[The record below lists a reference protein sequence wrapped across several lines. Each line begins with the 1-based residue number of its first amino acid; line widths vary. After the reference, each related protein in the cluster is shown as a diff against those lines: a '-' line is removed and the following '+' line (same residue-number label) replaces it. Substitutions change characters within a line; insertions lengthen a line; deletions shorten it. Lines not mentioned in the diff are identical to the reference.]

1 MDPVQSD
8 TGGFLR
14 AASND
19 DVLRFRASTDMID
32 RHRSIVEQDGID
44 SKHYSGA
51 FLWGHDS
58 TGGMFGGAPK
68 IENQL
73 GKVIKM
79 SKTRFRREDRK
90 MGKATDVDVR
100 FSKVNPFG
108 VLAQGMVREG
118 VLGNVS
124 ISFIPKHSEK
134 REIQGEEIR
143 VYDKIELLEI
153 SLVPVPSNPE
163 AQQLVRAMGLELEKV
178 PDLADLG
185 VQRRESDDGN
195 WFFSEQEGWRFRMP
209 PSAGDLED
217 LVDQTFLIER
227 GIVPAD
233 VSKRKAEEGTA
244 WSRPSLGDFTS
255 KSWSDLTSG
264 ERRRIMGH
272 FTWAPSGDSNDFTFS
287 DLKLPHHRPSDS
299 RIVFRGVSAAMGALL
314 GARGGVDIP
323 GADRRKV
330 YNHLAA
336 HYRQFDRVPPEFRTQ
351 QDPPPDN
358 HGADTGSSD
367 VVSSAVRDWVESQRS
382 A

>member
-19 DVLRFRASTDMID
+19 DVLRFRASTDMVD
-32 RHRSIVEQDGID
+32 RHRSIVDQDGID
-44 SKHYSGA
+44 TRHYSGA

-73 GKVIKM
+73 GKVTKM
-79 SKTRFRREDRK
+79 SRTRFRREDRK

-118 VLGNVS
+118 ILGNVS
-124 ISFIPKHSEK
+124 ISFIPKHAEK
-134 REIQGEEIR
+134 REIEGEEIR

-163 AQQLVRAMGLELEKV
+163 AQLLVRAMGIELEKV

-185 VQRRESDDGN
+185 VQRRETDDGA
-195 WFFSEQEGWRFRMP
+195 WFYSEQQGGRFRMP
-209 PSAGDLED
+209 RPIED
-217 LVDQTFLIER
+217 LID
-227 GIVPAD
+227 
-233 VSKRKAEEGTA
+233 KALEI
-244 WSRPSLGDFTS
+244 D
-255 KSWSDLTSG
+255 DLT
-264 ERRRIMGH
+264 
-272 FTWAPSGDSNDFTFS
+272 
-287 DLKLPHHRPSDS
+287 K
-299 RIVFRGVSAAMGALL
+299 
-314 GARGGVDIP
+314 
-323 GADRRKV
+323 
-330 YNHLAA
+330 
-336 HYRQFDRVPPEFRTQ
+336 
-351 QDPPPDN
+351 QDPPLDK
-358 HGADTGSSD
+358 HGADIGSSS
-367 VVSSAVRDWVESQRS
+367 VVSSAVRDWVDAQRS